1 LAIIS
6 PPTEK
11 AADRYTKRKDER
23 LSNFDMITNANKRS
37 VLNIENKE
45 RIRVRRSLIN
55 PNDEF
60 GLERIIGKSD
70 LLPINYLEIGLNASK
85 SVCRV
90 QVRNESGNLQGY
102 GTGFMVSSSLM
113 MTNNHVLPDPNS
125 CKRSLADFNYEDDA
139 NFVPKNTK
147 TFFLESDRF
156 FYTSP
161 KDKLDFTIVA
171 VKPTAV
177 DGTPLSG
184 FGNLELI
191 EQSGKALLGEY
202 VSIIQHPE
210 GQQKTVSIREN
221 QVIDTI
227 DQYIHYKTDTQAG
240 SSGSPVFNDQW
251 DLVALHHSGIPAKD
265 EQGRTLA
272 MDNQVWTPE
281 MGEEK
286 IQWVANE
293 GIRISKIMEN
303 LRVNRDKLPESHK
316 ELLNQE
322 VKFDENITTAALD
335 TADDLTTPITRTNTI
350 IGGHEIVTLETSNYN
365 NNAGYN
371 PDFLITR
378 VPMPKLGP
386 TLIDDC
392 APIINDSGNYELKY
406 NHFSVV
412 MSKSRRL
419 AFFTGVN
426 IDGSELQSIK
436 RERDRWYY
444 DPRINMKYQ
453 SGPELY
459 ANNDLDQGHLVR
471 RQDPDWGQVAAQAN
485 EDTFHFTN
493 CSPQHKNLNRETW
506 VNLEDYILN
515 NARSYGLKVNVFTG
529 PVFREDDMLYRGKFQ
544 IPAEF
549 WKIAVIVKDDNKLSA
564 TAYLQ
569 TQKNLI
575 ENLEFAYGEYKTYQV
590 AITKIE
596 ALTKLDFGA
605 LRNYDPLGA
614 VETTA
619 GRTITGPSDI
629 IV

>member
-1 LAIIS
+1 MINNVSKKLIS
-6 PPTEK
+6 
-11 AADRYTKRKDER
+11 
-23 LSNFDMITNANKRS
+23 
-37 VLNIENKE
+37 NIENKE
-45 RIRVRRSLIN
+45 RIRVRRALIN

-60 GLERIIGKSD
+60 ALERIIGESD
-70 LLPINYLEIGLNASK
+70 LLPINYLQIGLNASK
-85 SVCRV
+85 SICRV
-90 QVRNESGNLQGY
+90 QVRNESGNLLGY
-102 GTGFMVSSSLM
+102 GTGFMVSPSLM
-113 MTNNHVLPDPNS
+113 MTNNHVLSNPNS
-125 CKRSLADFNYEDDA
+125 CKRSLADFNYEDDD

-147 TFFLESDRF
+147 TFFLEPDRF

-161 KDKLDFTIVA
+161 KHDFDFTIVA
-171 VKPTAV
+171 VKPTAT
-177 DGTPLSG
+177 DGTSLTS
-184 FGNLELI
+184 FGNIELI
-191 EQSGKALLGEY
+191 EQSGKALVGEY

-227 DQYIHYKTDTQAG
+227 DQYIHYKTDTKAG

-251 DLVALHHSGIPAKD
+251 NLVALHHSGIPARD

-272 MDNQVWTPE
+272 MDSRAWTPE
-281 MGEEK
+281 MGEDK

-293 GIRISKIMEN
+293 GIRVSKIMEN
-303 LRVNRDKLPESHK
+303 LLANRDKLPEPHK
-316 ELLNQE
+316 KLLNEE
-322 VKFDENITTAALD
+322 VKFDGNVATAVLGKG
-335 TADDLTTPITRTNTI
+335 DDLTTPITRTTTI
-350 IGGHEIVTLETSNYN
+350 IGGHEIVTLQASNYN
-365 NNAGYN
+365 DDSGYD
-371 PDFLITR
+371 PDFLTTK
-378 VPMPKLGP
+378 VPLPKLSP
-386 TLIDDC
+386 ILIDDC
-392 APIINDSGNYELKY
+392 APFINNSGDYELKY
-406 NHFSVV
+406 NHFSIV

-444 DPRINMKYQ
+444 DPRIDTKYQ

-471 RQDPDWGQVAAQAN
+471 RQDPDWGQVAARAN

-506 VNLEDYILN
+506 VHLEDYILN
-515 NARSYGLKVNVFTG
+515 NARSYSLKVDVFTG

-596 ALTKLDFGA
+596 AVTKLDFGA
-605 LRNYDPLGA
+605 LRNYDPLRG
-614 VETTA
+614 VETTTGRIIA
-619 GRTITGPSDI
+619 GPGDI